1 MKPNDK
7 VTYKGEEYTVI
18 AIMAN
23 VIILKGKAGAIAV
36 NADNIAKPK
45 ETKPK
50 TTKKT
55 TKK

>member
-7 VTYKGEEYTVI
+7 VTYKGEEYTVV

-36 NADNIAKPK
+36 NADDIAMPK

-50 TTKKT
+50 TAKKT
-55 TKK
+55 AKK